1 MLKDE
6 KGMSK
11 VELVIGIILV
21 IVVVAFTIFLCIGE
35 KEQENN
41 EIQNAITNEID
52 NTTNDLVNTANEK
65 ENTVNE
71 TNDVN
76 NTENNDNNNVEG
88 ENS

>member
-41 EIQNAITNEID
+41 EIQN
-52 NTTNDLVNTANEK
+52 
-65 ENTVNE
+65 
-71 TNDVN
+71 
-76 NTENNDNNNVEG
+76 
-88 ENS
+88 